1 MQRTAADDQLTDA
14 RCRAGQAVAQNS
26 GGSTMTDTLPHV
38 VVPYADFLE
47 RRERRLTI
55 AAERQHQGGQPMI
68 DDQALSGAVERP
80 LPSEQK
86 YRSEAH
92 VVGTT

>member
-1 MQRTAADDQLTDA
+1 
-14 RCRAGQAVAQNS
+14 
-26 GGSTMTDTLPHV
+26 MTDTLPHV
-38 VVPYADFLE
+38 VVPYADFIE

-55 AAERQHQGGQPMI
+55 AAERQQQAGQPMI
-68 DDQALSGAVERP
+68 EAQALSGAVARP

-86 YRSEAH
+86 YRSEVH